1 MGEFFPRQLP
11 DKRKKLLE
19 LIDKYKPIAR
29 LFTDK
34 ESRER
39 LAQLLQKCPDPKMAL
54 TNLVRLAEE
63 GSSSFFPQHVV
74 RNFANLEVLLT
85 LLSYSQLIADTMS
98 KNPDFLPWLFKERGR
113 WAIKSKEDLSE
124 ELSKFIFTLSDLPIP
139 AILTRFKKREYLRIW
154 LRDVLGIASLSE
166 TTQELSLLADVIMEK
181 AYTLCYQMLTNRFGI
196 PQFIDTEGRIN
207 EAEFC
212 IISLGK
218 LGGNELNYSSDI
230 DLLFIYSEDGET
242 TGVDGSPRSQI
253 TNKEFFVKLAEDIVE
268 MISSPTPEGLCFRVD
283 LRLRPLGKV
292 GELALPLK
300 SCLHYY
306 WKMASQWE
314 HQALIKV
321 RPSAGSL
328 LLGSRFVKSI
338 QNIIYPPDLDLSVL
352 QAIQDQKDKIDQHL
366 ATQGKNLIDIKEGWG
381 GIREV
386 EFIIQ
391 GLQLLYGGKESW
403 VRVGNS
409 LQALQRLADKEL
421 ITFAQYSELHAA
433 YCFLRKMEHRL
444 QMLHHIQTHCLPTDK
459 EKLNRLARRMG
470 FTAEDDQEPRIL
482 FMEELNMHRAVV
494 RGAYDN
500 LFRRFSQQVITP
512 LGEEL
517 PFSLEAEFP
526 SVEAKLSSLG
536 FREPEQS
543 FRYLKGLS
551 KVWHSGTMPE
561 GVKDFLGRLIPKL
574 GVLLEGLVDPDRAV
588 KNLERFA
595 TSLAREEAGVDFLP
609 SYATVAEPLL
619 RLFER
624 SDFLS
629 EILIRHP
636 ELILKLAIDS
646 GKSWPQSRAKL
657 HEELWRRVKS
667 YSTLKEKMDKMRQ
680 YKQEVE
686 LLIGV
691 ADVKGALPLPA
702 VNHGLSILAEAC
714 IQVAYQIS
722 REELF
727 SLYEQ
732 LSPSQNQMP
741 APSFAVIALGRL
753 GSGELEYGSDVD
765 LLFVCSPSE
774 KGSEKEISSHE
785 FFTKLAELM
794 IKLLS
799 GITSEGYLYN
809 VDMRLRPSGREG
821 ELVQTVGSLES
832 YFRDKAQVWERQSYI
847 KARLVA
853 GEEPLGREVI
863 RLLGELI
870 YQNLE
875 TQSLDNEINRVRD
888 RINLELGG
896 GLRGDKGIKTGYG
909 GLIDV
914 QFIIQYLF
922 LKHQLPLPEDR
933 RSLSLLE
940 YLYQRDYLLPDSF
953 RQLSESCEFLQK
965 LEHQLRLIYDRP
977 MDHLPWDERQ
987 LEKLGRFLGYSSD
1000 SKGSAGEKL
1009 QEEFRYHTDRI
1020 TSLFDSFLKVK

>member
-1 MGEFFPRQLP
+1 MGEIVPRQLP
-11 DKRKKLLE
+11 DKKGELLQ
-19 LIDKYKPIAR
+19 LIDKYEPIAR
-29 LFTDK
+29 FFDDE

-39 LAQLLQKCPDPKMAL
+39 LIQLLQRSPDPNMTL

-63 GSSSFFPQHVV
+63 GSSSFFCQHVV
-74 RNFANLEVLLT
+74 RDFANLEVLLT
-85 LLSYSQLIADTMS
+85 LLSYSQPIADTIAN
-98 KNPDFLPWLFKERGR
+98 NPDFLPWLFKERGR

-139 AILTRFKKREYLRIW
+139 AVLIRFKKREYLRIW

-166 TTQELSLLADVIMEK
+166 TTQELSLLADVILER
-181 AYTLCYQMLTNRFGI
+181 AYSLCYQRLINRFGT

-218 LGGNELNYSSDI
+218 LGGNELNYSSDV
-230 DLLFIYSEDGET
+230 DLFFIYSEDGET
-242 TGVDGSPRSQI
+242 TGIDGSPHSQI

-268 MISSPTPEGLCFRVD
+268 MVSSPTQEGWCFRVD

-306 WKMASQWE
+306 WKSASQWE
-314 HQALIKV
+314 RQAMIKV
-321 RPSAGSL
+321 RPSAGSP
-328 LLGSRFVKSI
+328 LLGSRFIKGI
-338 QNIIYPPDLDLSVL
+338 QNIIYPPDVDLSVL
-352 QAIQDQKDKIDQHL
+352 QAVRDQKDKIDQQL
-366 ATQGKNLIDIKEGWG
+366 ATQGKTLIDIKEGWG

-403 VRVGNS
+403 IREGNS

-421 ITFAQYSELHAA
+421 ITFARYSELYAA
-433 YCFLRKMEHRL
+433 YCFLRKIEHRL
-444 QMLHHIQTHCLPTDK
+444 QMLHHLQTHCLPIDK
-459 EKLNRLARRMG
+459 DELNRLAKRMG
-470 FTAEDDQEPRIL
+470 FTTEDDQEPRIL
-482 FMEELNMHRAVV
+482 LKEELDRHRAVV
-494 RGAYDN
+494 RGAYDD

-517 PFSLEAEFP
+517 FLSLEAEFP
-526 SVEAKLSSLG
+526 SLEAKLSSLG
-536 FREPEQS
+536 FKELEQS
-543 FRYLKGLS
+543 FRYLKGFS
-551 KVWHSGTMPE
+551 KVLHSGAVPE
-561 GVKDFLGRLIPKL
+561 GAREFLSSLIPKL
-574 GVLLEGLVDPDRAV
+574 GGLMERLVDPDRAV

-595 TSLAREEAGVDFLP
+595 TVLTRKEDGLVFLP
-609 SYATVAEPLL
+609 AHLSAAEPLL
-619 RLFER
+619 KLFGR

-629 EILIRHP
+629 ENLIRHP
-636 ELILKLAIDS
+636 ELILNLALAS
-646 GKSWPQSRAKL
+646 GKAWSQNEAKL

-667 YSTLKEKMDKMRQ
+667 CSELKEKMDKMRQ

-691 ADVKGALPLPA
+691 ADVKGDLPLPA
-702 VNHGLSILAEAC
+702 VNHGLSVMAEAC
-714 IQVAYQIS
+714 IQTAYRIA

-727 SLYEQ
+727 SLCGQ
-732 LSPSQNQMP
+732 PS
-741 APSFAVIALGRL
+741 ASDGRTSALSFAVIALGRL

-774 KGSEKEISSHE
+774 RGAKNEVFSHQ

-794 IKLLS
+794 IKILS
-799 GITSEGYLYN
+799 SITSEGYLYN
-809 VDMRLRPSGREG
+809 VDMRLRPSGSEG
-821 ELVQTVGSLES
+821 ELVQTVGSLET
-832 YFRDKAQVWERQSYI
+832 YFGEKAQVWERQSYL

-853 GEEPLGREVI
+853 GEEPFGREI
-863 RLLGELI
+863 IHLLEGLI

-875 TQSLDNEINRVRD
+875 TQSLDTEIGRVRQ

-909 GLIDV
+909 GLTDV

-922 LKHQLPLPEDR
+922 LKHQPPLPEDR
-933 RSLSLLE
+933 RTTSLLE
-940 YLYQRDYLLPDSF
+940 YLYQGGYLPADSF
-953 RQLSESCEFLQK
+953 RQLFESCKFLQK
-965 LEHQLRLIYDRP
+965 LEHQLRLIYNRP
-977 MDHLPWDERQ
+977 MDHLPRDERQ

-1000 SKGSAGEKL
+1000 SRGSAGEKL
-1009 QEEFRYHTDRI
+1009 QDDFCYHTDRI
-1020 TSLFDSFLKVK
+1020 ASLFDSFLKVR